1 MSKSPEAGGELRSV
15 AIRGELSAAKRA
27 FRAIIHLVE
36 QTFCKL
42 QVIDFKKNPD
52 VDKEAKVEAM
62 MVIPQLSELY
72 VIGKHGSLAKGLSDH
87 YHIKLAVFQD
97 KKIRCV
103 DNNEFILVDYHTD
116 SSLSEESSSM
126 FKTP

>member
-1 MSKSPEAGGELRSV
+1 MVGSLPIGWQSLTSGLVSLLIGKKGRQILGIMSETQTRIVVSKSPEAGGELRSV

-72 VIGKHGSLAKGLSDH
+72 VIGKHGSLAKG
-87 YHIKLAVFQD
+87 
-97 KKIRCV
+97 
-103 DNNEFILVDYHTD
+103 
-116 SSLSEESSSM
+116 
-126 FKTP
+126 